1 MLTVLLYV
9 VVMVVVG
16 AALFAAA
23 SAVFGRGEAL
33 APIPPG
39 TTATVLPATDVT
51 GVDVHNLRF
60 QQVVRGYKTSEVDWA
75 LDRLA
80 REIDGLRARV
90 AEYERAGVPV
100 PSDSG
105 ERYFE
110 AGEFEAGE
118 FEDFEPT
125 DTDTDVDADTDE
137 GAAEEFAHQG
147 DADAETEAIATDAV
161 AARAEAARVEAARTE
176 TGEAETGEAEGSEA
190 ERGEKP

>member
-16 AALFAAA
+16 AVLFATA
-23 SAVFGRGEAL
+23 SAVFGRGEVL

-51 GVDVHNLRF
+51 GVDVRDLRF
-60 QQVVRGYKTSEVDWA
+60 QQVARGYKTSEVDWA

-90 AEYERAGVPV
+90 AEYE
-100 PSDSG
+100 
-105 ERYFE
+105 
-110 AGEFEAGE
+110 
-118 FEDFEPT
+118 
-125 DTDTDVDADTDE
+125 DAE
-137 GAAEEFAHQG
+137 HENAAEPVTDDGSA

-161 AARAEAARVEAARTE
+161 AARAEAAR
-176 TGEAETGEAEGSEA
+176 AEKAGSEP
-190 ERGEKP
+190 GEENP

>member
-16 AALFAAA
+16 AVLFATA
-23 SAVFGRGEAL
+23 SAVFGRGEVL

-51 GVDVHNLRF
+51 GVDVRDLRF
-60 QQVVRGYKTSEVDWA
+60 QQVARGYKTSEVDWA

-90 AEYERAGVPV
+90 AEYEN
-100 PSDSG
+100 
-105 ERYFE
+105 
-110 AGEFEAGE
+110 AGESG
-118 FEDFEPT
+118 T
-125 DTDTDVDADTDE
+125 DDGSV
-137 GAAEEFAHQG
+137 

-161 AARAEAARVEAARTE
+161 AARAEAAR
-176 TGEAETGEAEGSEA
+176 AEKAGSEP
-190 ERGEKP
+190 GEENP

>member
-16 AALFAAA
+16 AVLFATA
-23 SAVFGRGEAL
+23 SAAFGRGEVL

-51 GVDVHNLRF
+51 GVDVRDLRF
-60 QQVVRGYKTSEVDWA
+60 QQVARGYKTSEVDWA

-90 AEYERAGVPV
+90 AEYEDAA
-100 PSDSG
+100 
-105 ERYFE
+105 EYE
-110 AGEFEAGE
+110 EAAEYENAGE
-118 FEDFEPT
+118 PVT
-125 DTDTDVDADTDE
+125 DDGSA
-137 GAAEEFAHQG
+137 

-161 AARAEAARVEAARTE
+161 AARAEAAR
-176 TGEAETGEAEGSEA
+176 AEKAGSEP
-190 ERGEKP
+190 GEENP

>member
-16 AALFAAA
+16 AVLFATA
-23 SAVFGRGEAL
+23 SAVFGRGETL

-51 GVDVHNLRF
+51 GSDVRDLRF

-90 AEYERAGVPV
+90 AEYESAEAPDTADLAAG
-100 PSDSG
+100 G
-105 ERYFE
+105 FE
-110 AGEFEAGE
+110 S
-118 FEDFEPT
+118 ED
-125 DTDTDVDADTDE
+125 DV
-137 GAAEEFAHQG
+137 

-161 AARAEAARVEAARTE
+161 AARAEAARTEA
-176 TGEAETGEAEGSEA
+176 GEAGTTDSEQ
-190 ERGEKP
+190 GEKP